1 MNRPERS
8 SSIRFN
14 WWRNGYPLP
23 LLVGIFLIAMLLV
36 MWLAPWWSPTDAWK
50 VRETLTMWAPAVPFV
65 LAFAIGRAW
74 SVAPFVAMKVRA
86 TEEMVSTRMKAAGIG
101 TVVSWVLTLVFLAVA
116 FPMWRDTNVLP
127 KLWIIR
133 WQYHDRP
140 VPLQYA
146 IGAVS
151 LVACMLLTW
160 RFLVR
165 SMWLGLT
172 AGTGARR
179 LSAALYVLTPIL
191 AIGVAAAIDRPQPSW
206 VYDHL
211 DGILSILIWIAA
223 LGAMA
228 KLWFS
233 AFSWR
238 KVAGRR
244 VRRYLVFWTVATAC
258 VVTFAIELT
267 PVVWGLIPPSNPDQA
282 RTLLILAALMTVP
295 LARPGIVLSSVERN
309 GDR

>member
-1 MNRPERS
+1 
-8 SSIRFN
+8 
-14 WWRNGYPLP
+14 
-23 LLVGIFLIAMLLV
+23 
-36 MWLAPWWSPTDAWK
+36 
-50 VRETLTMWAPAVPFV
+50 MWAPAVPFV

-74 SVAPFVAMKVRA
+74 SVSPFVAMKVHA
-86 TEEMVSTRMKAAGIG
+86 TEEMVITRMKAAGIG
-101 TVVSWVLTLVFLAVA
+101 AVVSWLLTLVFLAVA

-127 KLWIIR
+127 KLWILR

-151 LVACMLLTW
+151 LVSCMLLTW

-165 SMWLGLT
+165 SMWLGLSASKRT
-172 AGTGARR
+172 RR
-179 LSAALYVLTPIL
+179 LSAAPYVLTPIL
-191 AIGVAAAIDRPQPSW
+191 AIGMAAAIDRPQPSW

-211 DGILSILIWIAA
+211 DGILSALIWTAA

-238 KVAGRR
+238 NVAGRR

-267 PVVWGLIPPSNPDQA
+267 PVVWGMIPPSNPDQA
-282 RTLLILAALMTVP
+282 RALLILVALTTIP
-295 LARPGIVLSSVERN
+295 LGRPGIVLSSVERN
-309 GDR
+309 GHR